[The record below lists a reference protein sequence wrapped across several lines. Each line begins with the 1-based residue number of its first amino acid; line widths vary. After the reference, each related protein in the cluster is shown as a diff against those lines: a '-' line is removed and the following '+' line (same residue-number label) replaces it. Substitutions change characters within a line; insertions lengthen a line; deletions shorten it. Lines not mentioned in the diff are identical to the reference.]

1 MEENELKPFDID
13 EALGEGPQYTQ
24 PQRQYVYTSMGT
36 NLTSTWANGTVEE
49 FTDKIAQA
57 EFEILT
63 AYSKKD
69 ILKKL
74 NKFKKS
80 HKVINI
86 SLSTDTKYSKTFDK
100 EYTEFNVLV
109 QYL

>member
-1 MEENELKPFDID
+1 MHEDDDLNELSDLMGLSSNIKPS
-13 EALGEGPQYTQ
+13 L
-24 PQRQYVYTSMGT
+24 VYTSSGT
-36 NLTSTWANGTVEE
+36 GNTLTSLPDEAVDKM
-49 FTDKIAQA
+49 TDVISNAD
-57 EFEILT
+57 FEILT

-74 NKFKKS
+74 KKFKEN
-80 HKVINI
+80 HKIINI

-100 EYTEFNVLV
+100 EYTEYTVLI

>member
-1 MEENELKPFDID
+1 MEENEDID
-13 EALGEGPQYTQ
+13 LSVQQ
-24 PQRQYVYTSMGT
+24 PQTPYVYTSMGT
-36 NLTSTWANGTVEE
+36 SLTGTLVNGTVEE

-57 EFEILT
+57 DFEILT

-74 NKFKKS
+74 KKFKET

-100 EYTEFNVLV
+100 EYTEFSVLV

>member
-1 MEENELKPFDID
+1 MEENELKELYDVQLP
-13 EALGEGPQYTQ
+13 LHTSKSQPQPQYI
-24 PQRQYVYTSMGT
+24 YTSIGT
-36 NLTSTWANGTVEE
+36 SLVTTANGTVEE

-74 NKFKKS
+74 KKFKEN
-80 HKVINI
+80 HKIINI

>member
-1 MEENELKPFDID
+1 MHEDDDLSISKAFGANAQASII
-13 EALGEGPQYTQ
+13 
-24 PQRQYVYTSMGT
+24 YTSTGT
-36 NLTSTWANGTVEE
+36 ALTSMPDKAVDKM
-49 FTDKIAQA
+49 TDVISNAD
-57 EFEILT
+57 FEILT

-74 NKFKKS
+74 KKFKEN
-80 HKVINI
+80 HKILNI

-100 EYTEFNVLV
+100 EYTEYTVLI

>member
-1 MEENELKPFDID
+1 MEENELKQFD
-13 EALGEGPQYTQ
+13 LGEQLGTPQ
-24 PQRQYVYTSMGT
+24 PQSPYVYTSIGT
-36 NLTSTWANGTVEE
+36 SLATTAIGTVEE

-57 EFEILT
+57 DFEILT

-74 NKFKKS
+74 KKFKET

-100 EYTEFNVLV
+100 EYTEFSVLV

>member
-1 MEENELKPFDID
+1 MEENDKEYDLNN
-13 EALGEGPQYTQ
+13 PQFK
-24 PQRQYVYTSMGT
+24 YVYTPIST
-36 NLTSTWANGTVEE
+36 SSISSALTDSTVENLTDIISNA
-49 FTDKIAQA
+49 D
-57 EFEILT
+57 FEILT

-74 NKFKKS
+74 KKFKET

-100 EYTEFNVLV
+100 EYTEYTVLI

>member
-1 MEENELKPFDID
+1 MHEDDDLSISEAFGANAQASIVYSSTGTSLTSMPD
-13 EALGEGPQYTQ
+13 EA
-24 PQRQYVYTSMGT
+24 VNKM
-36 NLTSTWANGTVEE
+36 
-49 FTDKIAQA
+49 TDVISNAD
-57 EFEILT
+57 FEILT

-74 NKFKKS
+74 KKFKEN
-80 HKVINI
+80 HKIINI

-100 EYTEFNVLV
+100 EYTEFSVLV

>member
-1 MEENELKPFDID
+1 MEENEDID
-13 EALGEGPQYTQ
+13 LSVQQPQYIKYAYPSTG
-24 PQRQYVYTSMGT
+24 TS
-36 NLTSTWANGTVEE
+36 LTATLTNGTVEE

>member
-1 MEENELKPFDID
+1 MEENEDID
-13 EALGEGPQYTQ
+13 LSVQQ
-24 PQRQYVYTSMGT
+24 PQTPYVYTSTGT
-36 NLTSTWANGTVEE
+36 SLTTMAIGTVEE

-57 EFEILT
+57 DFEILT

-74 NKFKKS
+74 KKFKET

-100 EYTEFNVLV
+100 EYTEFSVLV

>member
-1 MEENELKPFDID
+1 MEENEDID
-13 EALGEGPQYTQ
+13 LSVQQ
-24 PQRQYVYTSMGT
+24 PQLPYVYTSTGT
-36 NLTSTWANGTVEE
+36 SLAANLTNDTVEE
-49 FTDKIAQA
+49 FTDKIAHA
-57 EFEILT
+57 DFEILT

-74 NKFKKS
+74 KKFKEN
-80 HKVINI
+80 HKILNI

-100 EYTEFNVLV
+100 EYTEYTVLI

>member
-1 MEENELKPFDID
+1 MEENELKPFDTD
-13 EALGEGPQYTQ
+13 DTQLGVQQ
-24 PQRQYVYTSMGT
+24 PQPQYVYTSIGT
-36 NLTSTWANGTVEE
+36 SLTTMANDTADE

-74 NKFKKS
+74 KKFKEN
-80 HKVINI
+80 HKIINI

>member
-1 MEENELKPFDID
+1 MEENEDID
-13 EALGEGPQYTQ
+13 LSVQQ
-24 PQRQYVYTSMGT
+24 PQLPFVYTSTGT
-36 NLTSTWANGTVEE
+36 SLATTLTNGTVEE

-57 EFEILT
+57 DFEILT

-74 NKFKKS
+74 KKFKET
-80 HKVINI
+80 HKIINI

-100 EYTEFNVLV
+100 EYTEFSVLV

>member
-1 MEENELKPFDID
+1 MEENDELSDLS
-13 EALGEGPQYTQ
+13 ALMGLGSKAQ
-24 PQRQYVYTSMGT
+24 PTIVYTSSGT
-36 NLTSTWANGTVEE
+36 GNTLTSMPDEAVNKM
-49 FTDKIAQA
+49 TDVISNAD
-57 EFEILT
+57 FEILT

-74 NKFKKS
+74 KKFKEN
-80 HKVINI
+80 HKIINI

-100 EYTEFNVLV
+100 EYTEYTVLI

>member
-1 MEENELKPFDID
+1 MEENEDI
-13 EALGEGPQYTQ
+13 ELSVQQ
-24 PQRQYVYTSMGT
+24 PQPIKYTYSGT
-36 NLTSTWANGTVEE
+36 GTSLASNITIGTVEE

-57 EFEILT
+57 DFEILT

-74 NKFKKS
+74 KKFKET
-80 HKVINI
+80 HKIINI